1 MHPFWQSIFGS
12 KLPSV
17 YFCEEATSQFIA
29 RPGYF
34 VSNIP
39 YILLGIYLLLI
50 PKNQSAKLIGISSI
64 LVGTFS
70 SIYDASYTFYANILD
85 LMGMLILINILFYIS
100 LKNIIKNNK
109 LLISILTI
117 NQILYLVLALVIQAR
132 IGQIWFAV
140 NILFY
145 IIIESIILI
154 KKRNNLNS
162 KYFIIG
168 LLTFLIGVA
177 FWIPDGLHLYCF
189 PSDWLQGRGIFHYIT
204 TIAIYL
210 IYRYY
215 ISNKSYGNE
224 KFTKKLE

>member
-12 KLPSV
+12 KLPNV

-34 VSNIP
+34 ISNIP

-50 PKNQSAKLIGISSI
+50 SKNKNAKLIGIGSI

-70 SIYDASYTFYANILD
+70 AIYDASYTFYANILD

-109 LLISILTI
+109 LLISILVI
-117 NQILYLVLALVIQAR
+117 NQILYLILALVVQAR

-140 NILFY
+140 NVLFY
-145 IIIESIILI
+145 VITESVILI
-154 KKRNNLNS
+154 KKRNNLNPR
-162 KYFIIG
+162 YFIAG
-168 LLTFLIGVA
+168 LFTFLIGVS

-215 ISNKSYGNE
+215 NSSNIERIK
-224 KFTKKLE
+224 